1 MSGMFRNLYAKID
14 RSPRLANYLQAMSG
28 GLSRRRGLPILIAI
42 GLTVLSLLVHLILAF
57 APSSAFLAVVA
68 FVLLHAAI
76 LVGLIGV
83 LLAEPVGRG

>member
-1 MSGMFRNLYAKID
+1 MLRDLYTKID
-14 RSPRLANYLQAMSG
+14 RSPRLSTFLQRLSSN
-28 GLSRRRGLPILIAI
+28 LSRQRGVPTLIAI

-57 APSSAFLAVVA
+57 VPDSAFLAVVA

-76 LVGLIGV
+76 LVGLFGM

>member
-1 MSGMFRNLYAKID
+1 MFRNLYAKID
-14 RSPRLANYLQAMSG
+14 RSPRLANYLQALSG

-42 GLTVLSLLVHLILAF
+42 GLTVLSLLAHLILAF
-57 APSSAFLAVVA
+57 VPSSAFLAVVA
-68 FVLLHAAI
+68 FVLLHTAI